1 MENKKMQNT
10 ECPKCKRE
18 NPCIQ
23 QFAIKRVLEK
33 HIKNELLLELLYG
46 DLGMKN
52 KDCLS
57 KEK

>member
-1 MENKKMQNT
+1 MQNT